1 MMNEKKG
8 DNVLNKFL
16 CDYCHDPTIVTKE
29 GDHDKNLEILVITYS
44 CVKGRKK
51 VKKTLMV
58 DFFTLKRKKIHKI
71 GKVVWMYVDRKNKNA
86 NEHKK
91 EKTKVYF

>member
-1 MMNEKKG
+1 MNEKKR

-16 CDYCHDPTIVTKE
+16 CDYCHAFTIVIKE

-51 VKKTLMV
+51 VKKTLML
-58 DFFTLKRKKIHKI
+58 DFPTLKCKKIHKI
-71 GKVVWMYVDRKNKNA
+71 GKVAIGCM
-86 NEHKK
+86 
-91 EKTKVYF
+91 